1 MMRIHNTNLDAGATA
16 SNFMRMNSEVGMS
29 ERKQPRRKFD
39 GEPYALT
46 KGIRIK
52 AWFYN
57 NAKTVDLFVSD
68 NAGKTLTVTIRKT
81 KLREMAELP

>member
-29 ERKQPRRKFD
+29 ERKQSRRKFD
-39 GEPYALT
+39 GEPHILT
-46 KGIRIK
+46 KGQIK

>member
-1 MMRIHNTNLDAGATA
+1 MMLNHNTNLDAGATA
-16 SNFMRMNSEVGMS
+16 SNFMRANSEVGMS

-39 GEPYALT
+39 GEPHALT